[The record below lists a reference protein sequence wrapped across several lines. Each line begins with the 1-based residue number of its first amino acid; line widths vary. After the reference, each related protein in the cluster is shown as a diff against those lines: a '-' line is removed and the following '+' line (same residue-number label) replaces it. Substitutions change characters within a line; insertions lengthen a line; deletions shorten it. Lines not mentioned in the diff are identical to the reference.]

1 MLFLTENTVYFRP
14 VGVIRRV
21 VWAYRRVN
29 SLRSID
35 YSLVLSK
42 RKTIAIIV
50 KPDQTVEVRA
60 PKRVSKKEVESFLQ
74 LKQSWVLTKL
84 REFSL
89 RPEVHEPK
97 YQEGET
103 HYFIGEEHRIIDAI
117 DAIDASVNVD
127 MDQATIPLRSIRG
140 AASDQIEKKFDRW
153 YRKEALALFT
163 ERHDYWRERM
173 AHLSL
178 PDSHVTIRKMK
189 RRWGSCTTK
198 GKITF
203 NTALAKYPLSCI
215 DAVVVHELCHL
226 LEFSHNQRF
235 YQFMSHVYPDW
246 KACDKQLQTLSWQ
259 Y

>member
-1 MLFLTENTVYFRP
+1 M
-14 VGVIRRV
+14 
-21 VWAYRRVN
+21 
-29 SLRSID
+29 SLLKSIE

-74 LKQSWVLTKL
+74 LKQSWVLAKL
-84 REFSL
+84 KEFSS
-89 RPEVHEPK
+89 RPETHEPV
-97 YQEGET
+97 YQEGEV
-103 HYFIGEEHRIIDAI
+103 HYFLGEAHRIVDSKDGSLITGAGQAI
-117 DAIDASVNVD
+117 
-127 MDQATIPLRSIRG
+127 IPLRSIQG
-140 AASDQIEKKFDRW
+140 AAPDVVEKKFDLW
-153 YRKEALALFT
+153 YRKEALVLFS
-163 ERHDYWRERM
+163 ERHEYWREQM
-173 AHLSL
+173 AHLNL
-178 PDSHVTIRKMK
+178 PESYVSIRKMK

-203 NTALAKYPLSCI
+203 NTMLAKYPLSCI

-226 LEFSHNQRF
+226 LEFSHNKRF

-246 KACDKQLQTLSWQ
+246 KTCDKQLQTLSWQ

>member
-1 MLFLTENTVYFRP
+1 M
-14 VGVIRRV
+14 GV
-21 VWAYRRVN
+21 VWAYSGVN
-29 SLRSID
+29 SLKSIE

-60 PKRVSKKEVESFLQ
+60 PKRVSKKDVESFLQ
-74 LKQSWVLTKL
+74 LKQSWVLAKL

-89 RPEVHEPK
+89 RPETHVPK
-97 YQEGET
+97 YQEGEN
-103 HYFIGEEHRIIDAI
+103 HYFLGEPHRIV
-117 DAIDASVNVD
+117 DASDASMNVD
-127 MDQATIPLRSIRG
+127 IVQESIPLRSIKG
-140 AASDQIEKKFDRW
+140 ATADQIESKFDRW

-163 ERHDYWRERM
+163 ERHDYWREKM

-178 PDSHVTIRKMK
+178 PESYVTIRKMK

-203 NTALAKYPLSCI
+203 STALAKYPLTCI

>member
-1 MLFLTENTVYFRP
+1 MIKYGIFAVFWCYSACC
-14 VGVIRRV
+14 RV
-21 VWAYRRVN
+21 
-29 SLRSID
+29 SLLKSIE

-74 LKQSWVLTKL
+74 LKQLWVLAKL
-84 REFSL
+84 QEFSL
-89 RPEVHEPK
+89 RPETHKSVYK
-97 YQEGET
+97 EGEN
-103 HYFIGEEHRIIDAI
+103 HYFLGEAHRIVDVRGDNPRSDIDQPI
-117 DAIDASVNVD
+117 
-127 MDQATIPLRSIRG
+127 IPLRSIG
-140 AASDQIEKKFDRW
+140 GVAPEQIEKKFDRW

-163 ERHDYWRERM
+163 DRHDYWREQM
-173 AHLSL
+173 AHLDL
-178 PDSHVTIRKMK
+178 PGSHVTIRKMK

-203 NTALAKYPLSCI
+203 NTTLAKYPLSCI

-226 LEFSHNQRF
+226 LEFSHNKRF
-235 YQFMSHVYPDW
+235 YQFMKHVYPDW

>member
-1 MLFLTENTVYFRP
+1 MS
-14 VGVIRRV
+14 
-21 VWAYRRVN
+21 
-29 SLRSID
+29 SLESIE

-74 LKQSWVLTKL
+74 LKQPWVLAKL

-89 RPEVHEPK
+89 RPDTHAPTF
-97 YQEGET
+97 QEGES
-103 HYFIGEEHRIIDAI
+103 HYFLGEAHRI
-117 DAIDASVNVD
+117 VD
-127 MDQATIPLRSIRG
+127 TSYITISADFDQATIPLRSVRG
-140 AASDQIEKKFDRW
+140 ATTDQIEKKFDRW

-163 ERHDYWRERM
+163 ERHDYWREQM
-173 AHLSL
+173 SHLAL
-178 PDSHVTIRKMK
+178 PDSYVNIRKMK

-203 NTALAKYPLSCI
+203 STALAKYPITCI

-226 LEFSHNQRF
+226 LEFSHNKRF

>member
-103 HYFIGEEHRIIDAI
+103 HYFIGEAHRI
-117 DAIDASVNVD
+117 IDASVNVD
-127 MDQATIPLRSIRG
+127 MNEATIPLRSIRG

-163 ERHDYWRERM
+163 ERHDYWREQM
-173 AHLSL
+173 AHLPL
-178 PDSHVTIRKMK
+178 PDSHVTIRKMT

-203 NTALAKYPLSCI
+203 NTALDKYPLSSI
-215 DAVVVHELCHL
+215 DAVWVH
-226 LEFSHNQRF
+226 EFSH
-235 YQFMSHVYPDW
+235 
-246 KACDKQLQTLSWQ
+246 
-259 Y
+259 

>member
-1 MLFLTENTVYFRP
+1 ME
-14 VGVIRRV
+14 
-21 VWAYRRVN
+21 
-29 SLRSID
+29 SIE

-74 LKQSWVLTKL
+74 LKQSWVLAKL

-89 RPEVHEPK
+89 RPDTHEPTF
-97 YQEGET
+97 QEGES
-103 HYFIGEEHRIIDAI
+103 HYFLGEAHRI
-117 DAIDASVNVD
+117 VD
-127 MDQATIPLRSIRG
+127 TSYITISADFDQATIPLRSVRG
-140 AASDQIEKKFDRW
+140 ATTAQIEKKFDRW

-163 ERHDYWRERM
+163 ERHDYWREQM
-173 AHLSL
+173 SHLAL
-178 PDSHVTIRKMK
+178 PDSYVNIRKMK

-203 NTALAKYPLSCI
+203 STALAKYPITCI

-226 LEFSHNQRF
+226 LEFSHNKRF

>member
-1 MLFLTENTVYFRP
+1 MLFLTENIVCFRHL
-14 VGVIRRV
+14 GVIRRV
-21 VWAYRRVN
+21 VWVYGRVN
-29 SLRSID
+29 SLKSID

-97 YQEGET
+97 YQEGEI
-103 HYFIGEEHRIIDAI
+103 HYFLGEAHRIVDAI
-117 DAIDASVNVD
+117 DAPLNVD
-127 MDQATIPLRSIRG
+127 TGLASIPLRSIKG
-140 AASDQIEKKFDRW
+140 VESDQIEKKFDRW

-163 ERHDYWRERM
+163 ERHDYWREQM

-178 PDSHVTIRKMK
+178 PGSHVTIRKMK

-203 NTALAKYPLSCI
+203 NTTLAKYPLTCI

>member
-1 MLFLTENTVYFRP
+1 MS
-14 VGVIRRV
+14 
-21 VWAYRRVN
+21 
-29 SLRSID
+29 SLESIE

-74 LKQSWVLTKL
+74 LKQSWVLAKL

-89 RPEVHEPK
+89 RPNTHEPK
-97 YQEGET
+97 FQEGES
-103 HYFIGEEHRIIDAI
+103 HYFLGESHRIVDTSDIGISIDF
-117 DAIDASVNVD
+117 
-127 MDQATIPLRSIRG
+127 DQAIIPLRSVRG
-140 AASDQIEKKFDRW
+140 ATMDQIEKKFDRW

-163 ERHDYWRERM
+163 ERHDYWREQM

-178 PDSHVTIRKMK
+178 PDSYVAVRKMK
-189 RRWGSCTTK
+189 RRWGSCTSK

-203 NTALAKYPLSCI
+203 STALAKYPLTCI

-226 LEFSHNQRF
+226 LEFSHNKRF

>member
-1 MLFLTENTVYFRP
+1 
-14 VGVIRRV
+14 
-21 VWAYRRVN
+21 VN
-29 SLRSID
+29 WLKSIE

-74 LKQSWVLTKL
+74 RKQSWVLAKL
-84 REFSL
+84 GEFSL
-89 RPEVHEPK
+89 RPEAHEPK
-97 YQEGET
+97 YQEGES
-103 HYFIGEEHRIIDAI
+103 HYFLGEPHCIVDTIDVLKNI
-117 DAIDASVNVD
+117 DI
-127 MDQATIPLRSIRG
+127 DQASIPLRSIKD
-140 AASDQIEKKFDRW
+140 ATSDQIEKRFDRW

-163 ERHDYWRERM
+163 ERHDYWREQM

-178 PDSHVTIRKMK
+178 PDSYVTIRKMK
-189 RRWGSCTTK
+189 RRWGSCTSR

-203 NTALAKYPLSCI
+203 STALAKYPLACI

-235 YQFMSHVYPDW
+235 YRFMSHVYPDW
-246 KACDKQLQTLSWQ
+246 KAYDKQLQTLSWQ